1 MQRLCSFSSKDLFV
15 SEKNEENR
23 FKPHRRFSQAKTGLK
38 FIMIRWTRVLIQPR
52 NYTTGD
58 RVEMTRQLGSCTVK
72 KRVLAPV
79 V

>member
-1 MQRLCSFSSKDLFV
+1 MTIS
-15 SEKNEENR
+15 
-23 FKPHRRFSQAKTGLK
+23 T
-38 FIMIRWTRVLIQPR
+38 
-52 NYTTGD
+52 YTTGA